1 MFILATP
8 VQFYVGAEY
17 YIQGIKSLR
26 NRAANMD
33 VLVAMGSS
41 VAYFFS
47 VIVAI
52 YLTAGNMSLGN
63 HVYFETSAMIIT
75 LIKLGKLLEVKA
87 KGKTGSALK
96 KLIGMQAKTAHLIKS
111 DGDQD
116 IPIENVKVGDRIL
129 IKPGEK
135 IPLDG
140 TIVSG
145 HSSVDESM
153 LSGESIPVE
162 KSTGDLVVGAT
173 INMQGTLTILATKV
187 GKDTILAQIIKL
199 VQQAQGSKPPI
210 QRLADQVASYFVPIV
225 IVIAFLVFTVW
236 MFIGGEVTSSLLRLI
251 AVLVIACP
259 CALGLATPTAI
270 MVGTGIGATHG
281 ILFKNGETLEQ
292 TGQLK
297 HLIFDKTG
305 TITYGRPEVY
315 KIFINPQVG
324 KSQLSFLNDPDELL
338 KLAASVERVSE
349 HPLAEAIVNKAKEKN
364 LSLTDPSAFYA
375 YPGKGVVAK
384 YSNIDIVIGTQKFMT
399 EKGYDI
405 KGVLSEADKFE
416 MEAKTVVWV
425 AANDL
430 VIGLISIADT
440 VRDEVTIVM
449 RSLEKQHINL
459 SIISGDNKKT
469 TETIAKQ
476 IGITEVIP
484 EVLPQ
489 EKSQYVKNYQEN
501 HDGLTGMVGDGINDA
516 PALAQADVGI
526 ALGSGTD
533 VAIEA
538 SDITLVRNNL
548 NGVLHALQ
556 LSKSTMTVIKQNLF
570 WAFIYNLILIPI
582 AAGILYPFSA
592 FPEFLRSL
600 HPVLAAAAMAFSSVS
615 VVLNSLR
622 LRTISFKSN

>member
-1 MFILATP
+1 
-8 VQFYVGAEY
+8 
-17 YIQGIKSLR
+17 
-26 NRAANMD
+26 
-33 VLVAMGSS
+33 
-41 VAYFFS
+41 
-47 VIVAI
+47 
-52 YLTAGNMSLGN
+52 
-63 HVYFETSAMIIT
+63 MI
-75 LIKLGKLLEVKA
+75 
-87 KGKTGSALK
+87 
-96 KLIGMQAKTAHLIKS
+96 
-111 DGDQD
+111 
-116 IPIENVKVGDRIL
+116 
-129 IKPGEK
+129 
-135 IPLDG
+135 
-140 TIVSG
+140 
-145 HSSVDESM
+145 
-153 LSGESIPVE
+153 SGESIPVE

-173 INMQGTLTILATKV
+173 LNMQGTLTILATKV
-187 GKDTILAQIIKL
+187 GKDTVLAQIIKL

-225 IVIAFLVFTVW
+225 IVIAFLVFAVW
-236 MFIGGEVTSSLLRLI
+236 MLIGGEVTSSLLRLI

-270 MVGTGIGATHG
+270 MVGTGMGATHG
-281 ILFKNGETLEQ
+281 ILFRNGETLEQ

-305 TITYGRPEVY
+305 TITYGRPEVH
-315 KIFINPQVG
+315 KIFLNPQLG
-324 KSQLSFLNDPDELL
+324 QSQLSFLNNPDELL

-364 LSLTDPSAFYA
+364 LSLGDPGDFYA
-375 YPGKGVVAK
+375 YPGKGVVARYNK
-384 YSNIDIVIGTQKFMT
+384 IDIVIGTQKFMT

-405 KGVLSEADKFE
+405 MEVLPEADKFE
-416 MEAKTVVWV
+416 MDAKTVVWV

-430 VIGLISIADT
+430 VVGLIAIADT
-440 VRDEVTIVM
+440 VRDEVTDVM
-449 RSLEKQHINL
+449 RSLENHHINL
-459 SIISGDNKKT
+459 SIISGDNKRT
-469 TETIAKQ
+469 TETIARQ
-476 IGITEVIP
+476 IGITEVSSG
-484 EVLPQ
+484 VLPQ
-489 EKSQYVKNYQEN
+489 EKSHYVKEYQKN

-592 FPEFLRSL
+592 LPEFLRSL